1 MSDSTMPQDPFLYVG
16 RVHRDSEGH
25 ITMEVFTPE
34 DDEITVAQGDEFI
47 TFTTVIDLTIPR
59 T

>member
-1 MSDSTMPQDPFLYVG
+1 MNLPYPIDPFTYLG
-16 RVHRDSEGH
+16 RIHRDSKGKM
-25 ITMEVFTPE
+25 TMEVFTPD